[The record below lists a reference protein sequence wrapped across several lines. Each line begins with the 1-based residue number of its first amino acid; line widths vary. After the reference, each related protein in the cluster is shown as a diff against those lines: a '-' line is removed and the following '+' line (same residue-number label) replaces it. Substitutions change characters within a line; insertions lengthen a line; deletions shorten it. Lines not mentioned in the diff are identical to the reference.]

1 MLNLLLVVFY
11 SLLTLFQ
18 IPLNFKNMLFIRID
32 KFRFLSFK
40 HSAYLI
46 FQIMSKLIKFFDQ
59 ITNFLH
65 IYLS

>member
-11 SLLTLFQ
+11 PLLILSQ
-18 IPLNFKNMLFIRID
+18 IALNFKDMLFIRIN
-32 KFRFLSFK
+32 KFRFLSFE
-40 HSAYLI
+40 HSSYLI